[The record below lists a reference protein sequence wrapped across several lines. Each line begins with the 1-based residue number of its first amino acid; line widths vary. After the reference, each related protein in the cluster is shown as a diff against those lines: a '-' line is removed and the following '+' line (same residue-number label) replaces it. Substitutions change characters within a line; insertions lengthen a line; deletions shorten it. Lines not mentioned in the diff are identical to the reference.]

1 MMHGSLSTGYSPLL
15 GTLIGDML
23 KKAADKS
30 EPRTNRRG
38 RPPKQQIA
46 KERDGWGSTVAPG
59 TRYIYSSR
67 TRAREG
73 KLTDMVGQN
82 GRIA

>member
-1 MMHGSLSTGYSPLL
+1 MSATAIGTPGQKSMLQILL
-15 GTLIGDML
+15 EGLQP
-23 KKAADKS
+23 KPAQKS
-30 EPRTNRRG
+30 RRG
-38 RPPKQQIA
+38 RPPKQQVCQ
-46 KERDGWGSTVAPG
+46 EGEGWGATVAPG

-73 KLTDMVGQN
+73 KLTDQVGQN